1 MTSELKKTP
10 LYQNYVDSGAKIV
23 EFGGWAMPV
32 QFTSIKEEHNA
43 VRYEVGMFDVSHM
56 GEISIKGNDAS
67 KFVQYLLSNDTNN
80 LTDTKAQ
87 YTALCNEEG
96 GIIDDLVT
104 YKIGDNDY
112 LLIVN
117 AANTDKDFAWVQK
130 HAPKFDVE
138 VSNVSNQFGQLAVQ
152 GPKARDL
159 VSGLV
164 DIDVSEMKPFDFQQN
179 VTLFGKNVILSQSG
193 YTGEDGFEIYCEA
206 KDTVDIWNGFIE
218 HNVVPC
224 GLGARDTL
232 RLEAGLPLHGQDL
245 TESITPYE
253 GGIAF
258 AAKPLIEEDFI
269 GKSVLK
275 DQKENGSE
283 RRTVGLELLDKGI
296 ARTGYPVLDLDGN
309 EIGEV
314 TSGTQAPSS
323 GKSIAMAII
332 KRDEFEM
339 GRELLVQVRKRQLKA
354 RIVKKNQIEKELRGV
369 YCESSLY
376 TIN

>member
-138 VSNVSNQFGQLAVQ
+138 VSNVSDQFGQLAVQ

-354 RIVKKNQIEKELRGV
+354 KIVKKNQIEK
-369 YCESSLY
+369 
-376 TIN
+376 

>member
-1 MTSELKKTP
+1 MKKKKKKTP

-354 RIVKKNQIEKELRGV
+354 KIVKKNQIEK
-369 YCESSLY
+369 
-376 TIN
+376 

>member
-283 RRTVGLELLDKGI
+283 CRTVGLELLDKGI

-354 RIVKKNQIEKELRGV
+354 KIVKKNQIEK
-369 YCESSLY
+369 
-376 TIN
+376 

>member
-23 EFGGWAMPV
+23 EFGGWVMPV

-354 RIVKKNQIEKELRGV
+354 KIVKKNQIEK
-369 YCESSLY
+369 
-376 TIN
+376 

>member
-138 VSNVSNQFGQLAVQ
+138 VSNVSDQFGQLAVQ

-164 DIDVSEMKPFDFQQN
+164 DIDVSEMKPFGFQQN

-354 RIVKKNQIEKELRGV
+354 KIVKKNQIEK
-369 YCESSLY
+369 
-376 TIN
+376 

>member
-23 EFGGWAMPV
+23 EFGGWAMLV

-354 RIVKKNQIEKELRGV
+354 KIVKKNQIEK
-369 YCESSLY
+369 
-376 TIN
+376 

>member
-164 DIDVSEMKPFDFQQN
+164 DINVSEMKPFDFQQN

-354 RIVKKNQIEKELRGV
+354 KIVKKNQIEK
-369 YCESSLY
+369 
-376 TIN
+376 

>member
-104 YKIGDNDY
+104 YKLGDNDY

-117 AANTDKDFAWVQK
+117 AANTDKDFDWVQK
-130 HAPKFDVE
+130 HASKFDVE
-138 VSNVSNQFGQLAVQ
+138 VSNLSDQYGQLAVQ

-159 VSGLV
+159 VSELV
-164 DIDVSEMKPFDFQQN
+164 DIDVSEMKPFDFKQG
-179 VTLFGKNVILSQSG
+179 VTLFGKTVILSQSG
-193 YTGEDGFEIYCEA
+193 YTGEDGFEIYCNS

-218 HNVVPC
+218 HKVVPC

-283 RRTVGLELLDKGI
+283 RRTVGLELLEKGI
-296 ARTGYPVLDLDGN
+296 ARTGFAVLDLDGN

-314 TSGTQAPSS
+314 TSGTQSPSS

-339 GRELLVQVRKRQLKA
+339 GRELLVQVRKKQLKA
-354 RIVKKNQIEKELRGV
+354 KIVKKNQIEK
-369 YCESSLY
+369 
-376 TIN
+376 

>member
-1 MTSELKKTP
+1 M
-10 LYQNYVDSGAKIV
+10 YQNYVDSGAKIV

-206 KDTVDIWNGFIE
+206 KDTVDIWNGTIE

-354 RIVKKNQIEKELRGV
+354 KIVKKTKLKN
-369 YCESSLY
+369 
-376 TIN
+376 N

>member
-339 GRELLVQVRKRQLKA
+339 GRELLVQVRKRWLKA
-354 RIVKKNQIEKELRGV
+354 KIVKKNQIEK
-369 YCESSLY
+369 
-376 TIN
+376 

>member
-43 VRYEVGMFDVSHM
+43 VRYEIGMFDVSHM

-104 YKIGDNDY
+104 YKVGDNDY

-117 AANTDKDFAWVQK
+117 AANTDKDFAWVEK
-130 HAPKFDVE
+130 HAPNFDVE
-138 VSNVSNQFGQLAVQ
+138 VSNVSDQFGQLAVQ

-159 VSGLV
+159 VSELV

-193 YTGEDGFEIYCEA
+193 YTGEDGFEIYCDA

-218 HNVVPC
+218 HKVVPC

-354 RIVKKNQIEKELRGV
+354 KIVKKNQIEK
-369 YCESSLY
+369 
-376 TIN
+376 

>member
-10 LYQNYVDSGAKIV
+10 LYQNYVYSGAKIV

-130 HAPKFDVE
+130 NAPKFDVE
-138 VSNVSNQFGQLAVQ
+138 VSNVSDQFGQLAVQ

-354 RIVKKNQIEKELRGV
+354 KIVKKNQIEK
-369 YCESSLY
+369 
-376 TIN
+376 

>member
-206 KDTVDIWNGFIE
+206 KDTVDIWNDFIE

-354 RIVKKNQIEKELRGV
+354 KIVKKNQIEK
-369 YCESSLY
+369 
-376 TIN
+376 

>member
-10 LYQNYVDSGAKIV
+10 LYQNYIDSGAKIV

-130 HAPKFDVE
+130 HTPKFDVE
-138 VSNVSNQFGQLAVQ
+138 VSNVSDQFGQLAVQ

-164 DIDVSEMKPFDFQQN
+164 DINVSEMKPFDFQQN

-218 HNVVPC
+218 YNVVPC

-354 RIVKKNQIEKELRGV
+354 KIVKKNKIEK
-369 YCESSLY
+369 
-376 TIN
+376 

>member
-43 VRYEVGMFDVSHM
+43 VRYNVGMFDVSHM

-104 YKIGDNDY
+104 YKLGENDY

-117 AANTDKDFAWVQK
+117 AANTDKDFDWVQK
-130 HAPKFDVE
+130 QSANFDVE
-138 VSNVSNQFGQLAVQ
+138 LSNISDQYGQLAVQ

-159 VSGLV
+159 VSELV
-164 DIDVSEMKPFDFQQN
+164 DVDVSEMKPFDFKQG

-193 YTGEDGFEIYCEA
+193 YTGEDGFEIYCDA
-206 KDTVDIWNGFIE
+206 KDTVDIWNGFIS
-218 HNVVPC
+218 HDVVPC

-245 TESITPYE
+245 NESITPYE

-309 EIGEV
+309 QIGEV
-314 TSGTQAPSS
+314 TSGTQSPSS

-354 RIVKKNQIEKELRGV
+354 KIVKKNQIEK
-369 YCESSLY
+369 
-376 TIN
+376 

>member
-43 VRYEVGMFDVSHM
+43 VRYNVGMFDVSHM

-104 YKIGDNDY
+104 YKVGDNSY

-117 AANTDKDFAWVQK
+117 AANTDKDFNWVQK
-130 HAPKFDVE
+130 HADKFDVE
-138 VSNVSNQFGQLAVQ
+138 VSNVSDQYGQLAVQ

-159 VSGLV
+159 VSELV
-164 DIDVSEMKPFDFQQN
+164 DIDVSEMKPFDFQQD

-193 YTGEDGFEIYCEA
+193 YTGEDGFEIYCNS
-206 KDTVDIWNGFIE
+206 KDTLDIWNGFVE
-218 HNVVPC
+218 HDVVPC

-258 AAKPLIEEDFI
+258 AAKPLIEKDFI

-275 DQKENGSE
+275 DQKENGSS
-283 RRTVGLELLDKGI
+283 RRTVGLELLEKGI
-296 ARTGYPVLDLDGN
+296 ARTGYTVYDLDGN

-314 TSGTQAPSS
+314 TSGTQSPSS

-339 GRELLVQVRKRQLKA
+339 GRELLVQVRKKQLKA
-354 RIVKKNQIEKELRGV
+354 TIVKKNQIEK
-369 YCESSLY
+369 
-376 TIN
+376 

>member
-138 VSNVSNQFGQLAVQ
+138 VSNVSDQFGQLAVQ

-159 VSGLV
+159 VNELV
-164 DIDVSEMKPFDFQQN
+164 DINVSEMKPFDFQQN

-218 HNVVPC
+218 YNVVPC

-269 GKSVLK
+269 GKSMLK

-283 RRTVGLELLDKGI
+283 RRTVGLVLLDKGI

-354 RIVKKNQIEKELRGV
+354 KIVKKNQIEK
-369 YCESSLY
+369 
-376 TIN
+376 

>member
-152 GPKARDL
+152 GPKARDW

-354 RIVKKNQIEKELRGV
+354 KIVKKNQIEK
-369 YCESSLY
+369 
-376 TIN
+376 